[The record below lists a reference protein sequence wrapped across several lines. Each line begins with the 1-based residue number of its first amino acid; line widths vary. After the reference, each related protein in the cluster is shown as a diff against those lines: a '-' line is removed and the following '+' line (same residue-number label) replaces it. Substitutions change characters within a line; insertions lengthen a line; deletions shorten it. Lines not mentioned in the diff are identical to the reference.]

1 MVRHLVL
8 ILLLAC
14 PEARS
19 AFEQRPRGARAAGLA
34 GSTVAVEGDLWAPFS
49 NPSCLYSIK
58 GTNITAEF
66 VPGIFGMWEI
76 KGTAI
81 SLSRTAAEGAFAI
94 SLSAF
99 GFALYREFSVALA
112 AARELNE
119 RIVLGVNLNFY
130 SLKID
135 GYGSGQA
142 AGVDIGALVHIAQD
156 VSYGVALRNVN
167 RPSFGDGDESLPQSM
182 AMGISVC
189 PLPAARVAV
198 SAQKDNRYP
207 FELSVGVEYCIEDL
221 LTLRLG
227 ASHEPSTIAV
237 GIGIRTSLL
246 RMDYAYTLHP
256 DLGGT
261 HCVSLSFAIP

>member
-1 MVRHLVL
+1 MAKHLVL

-14 PEARS
+14 SDARS
-19 AFEQRPRGARAAGLA
+19 SFESGPRGARAAGMA
-34 GSTVAVEGDLWAPFS
+34 GAMVSVEGDLWAPFS
-49 NPSCLYSIK
+49 NPSCLYTIK
-58 GTNITAEF
+58 GTNITAAY
-66 VPGIFGMWEI
+66 VPGIFGMWEV
-76 KGTAI
+76 KETAV
-81 SLSRTAAEGAFAI
+81 SLSRSTSLGTLAL

-167 RPSFGDGDESLPQSM
+167 RPAIGDEPLPQSM

-189 PLPAARVAV
+189 PFPAARIAV
-198 SAQKDNRYP
+198 GAQKDSRYP

-221 LTLRLG
+221 LTLRFG
-227 ASHEPSTIAV
+227 ASHEPSIIAA

-246 RMDYAYTLHP
+246 RMDYAYTMHS

-261 HCVSLSFAIP
+261 HCISVSFAVP